1 LILDEENQ
9 TQTCQNQYQ
18 AKEIVFLH
26 LKEEGAKLSV
36 AKTAKKL
43 RISSWIVKHWIRVF
57 GETSKMFLK
66 KSGGRPRKTSHSEDE
81 EIMNLIENDRE
92 LSTIDIS
99 EEMKTRGVSLSS
111 TTIRRRLTE
120 AGFKFSSPT
129 SKPSLTKLHQTERFR
144 FAKQNKN
151 RKME

>member
-1 LILDEENQ
+1 
-9 TQTCQNQYQ
+9 
-18 AKEIVFLH
+18 
-26 LKEEGAKLSV
+26 
-36 AKTAKKL
+36 
-43 RISSWIVKHWIRVF
+43 VKHWRRVLR
-57 GETSKMFLK
+57 ETGDVLEK
-66 KSGGRPRKTSHSEDE
+66 KSSGRPRKTSHSEDE
-81 EIMNLIENDRE
+81 EILNLIENDRE

-111 TTIRRRLTE
+111 TTIRRRLTK

>member
-1 LILDEENQ
+1 
-9 TQTCQNQYQ
+9 
-18 AKEIVFLH
+18 
-26 LKEEGAKLSV
+26 
-36 AKTAKKL
+36 
-43 RISSWIVKHWIRVF
+43 
-57 GETSKMFLK
+57 
-66 KSGGRPRKTSHSEDE
+66 
-81 EIMNLIENDRE
+81 MNLIENDRE

-151 RKME
+151 RNWNKILFTDETTFYLKPRMKKIWKRRRERILFRKKKIFSKN